1 MLNLNKLL
9 DTKDS
14 KLAWLL
20 RLQLIGLRTELQ
32 EALKTEVSDP
42 GSDAC
47 RELLQELD
55 VILES
60 HNQSN
65 NTEQDSSWED
75 VFEPINQPQLP
86 QSPVEPKLKS
96 IAENLLQNK
105 ELSQYIGE
113 YQ

>member
-9 DTKDS
+9 NTQDS

-20 RLQLIGLRTELQ
+20 RLKLLGLQTELQ

-47 RELLQELD
+47 RELLQELN

-60 HNQSN
+60 QNQSN
-65 NTEQDSSWED
+65 NTEEIPSMGRCFRTSCK
-75 VFEPINQPQLP
+75 P
-86 QSPVEPKLKS
+86 S
-96 IAENLLQNK
+96 
-105 ELSQYIGE
+105 
-113 YQ
+113 